1 MMMNGSNGS
10 QLWDTA
16 LMIQGVVECGLADE
30 PQNHEAMQRG
40 LMFLDNCQL
49 KKDVPHMV
57 EGHRDRT
64 LGAWPFSNRHQG
76 YTVSDCTSEGLKA
89 VLLLQKL
96 SYTKDLV
103 SVERMHQAI
112 DIVLAMQ
119 NKNGGFAS
127 YESVRGPKW
136 LELINPAEVFG
147 NIMIEYCYP
156 ECSTACVLGLTYF
169 REQHPTYRRDEIDA
183 TIDRALKYILSDQ
196 RPDGSWYGSWAI
208 CFTYATMF
216 ALESLSSVG
225 QYYHNSAPVKA
236 ACEFLLSKQRE
247 DGGWGE
253 SYKSCE
259 EHRYVEHEQTQVV
272 QTGWALMALMAAKC
286 PDQKAI
292 QRGVHMI
299 MSRQQANGEWLQ
311 EAIEGIFNHS
321 CSISYP
327 NYKHIFTIWAL
338 GRYAKT
344 YGRDA
349 V

>member
-1 MMMNGSNGS
+1 M
-10 QLWDTA
+10 
-16 LMIQGVVECGLADE
+16 
-30 PQNHEAMQRG
+30 R
-40 LMFLDNCQL
+40 
-49 KKDVPHMV
+49 
-57 EGHRDRT
+57 
-64 LGAWPFSNRHQG
+64 
-76 YTVSDCTSEGLKA
+76 
-89 VLLLQKL
+89 
-96 SYTKDLV
+96 
-103 SVERMHQAI
+103 QAI

-119 NKNGGFAS
+119 NKSGGFAS
-127 YESVRGPKW
+127 YESVRGPQW

-156 ECSTACVLGLTYF
+156 ECSAACVLGLTYF

-183 TIDRALKYILSDQ
+183 TIDRAIKYILNVQ

-225 QYYHNSAPVKA
+225 QYYHNSEPVKA

-272 QTGWALMALMAAKC
+272 QTGWALMALMAAKY

-321 CSISYP
+321 CAISYP

-344 YGRDA
+344 YGRDS